1 MEIITG
7 EKIQEIAHTYMGTLS
22 DFKWNPRIRTQTHK
36 FQDIDKLHDNFN
48 NQKII
53 FFYGHHLNNLINKI
67 RFFRNPFIL
76 ITHNSDQNILKN
88 DYNVQLILNEPKLI
102 KWYAQNIDFQHHKLQ
117 FLPIGIAN
125 EQWNHGISFKNYYL
139 YNNININKTKNIF
152 FNFSIN
158 TNKEKREKC
167 YYSLQKKIEFLQ
179 NIDITDNFKRM
190 SEYKFCICPI
200 GNGLD
205 THRLWEALYLK
216 CVPIVIN
223 DDFINVIKNNT
234 NLPLF
239 ILNSWDDL
247 DVNNLPDYNS
257 FNFENSK
264 KYLDYNYYKNL
275 IENTF

>member
-1 MEIITG
+1 
-7 EKIQEIAHTYMGTLS
+7 
-22 DFKWNPRIRTQTHK
+22 
-36 FQDIDKLHDNFN
+36 
-48 NQKII
+48 
-53 FFYGHHLNNLINKI
+53 
-67 RFFRNPFIL
+67 
-76 ITHNSDQNILKN
+76 
-88 DYNVQLILNEPKLI
+88 
-102 KWYAQNIDFQHHKLQ
+102 
-117 FLPIGIAN
+117 
-125 EQWNHGISFKNYYL
+125 
-139 YNNININKTKNIF
+139 
-152 FNFSIN
+152 
-158 TNKEKREKC
+158 
-167 YYSLQKKIEFLQ
+167 
-179 NIDITDNFKRM
+179 M